1 MPGRTTTPMPRK
13 STTTKPR
20 SPRRKV
26 AVALSIAAIAFNPA
40 GIGSAG
46 AEIAPPPAETS
57 EALRAAGELAA
68 GTPGTDY
75 FAPETIVALGYEPGV
90 ADGVAMRPDGDCS
103 SPVELPASFDNACRT
118 HDLGYDLLRIAHD
131 HDVPIPEG
139 LRRALDS
146 QLGAR
151 MHASCGGTD
160 VAGCHMIAAAAEA
173 AVAAN
178 TIRQAGGTP
187 VHEELPDILAS
198 FTGASPAESE

>member
-1 MPGRTTTPMPRK
+1 
-13 STTTKPR
+13 
-20 SPRRKV
+20 
-26 AVALSIAAIAFNPA
+26 
-40 GIGSAG
+40 
-46 AEIAPPPAETS
+46 
-57 EALRAAGELAA
+57 
-68 GTPGTDY
+68 
-75 FAPETIVALGYEPGV
+75 
-90 ADGVAMRPDGDCS
+90 MRPDGDCS

>member
-1 MPGRTTTPMPRK
+1 MPSRTPTSMPRK

-40 GIGSAG
+40 GVGSATA
-46 AEIAPPPAETS
+46 AEPEPVQAPVTS
-57 EALRAAGELAA
+57 ESLRAAGELAA
-68 GTPGTDY
+68 GTPGTGY

-103 SPVELPASFDNACRT
+103 SPVELPESFDNACRT
-118 HDLGYDLLRIAHD
+118 HDLGYDLLRIAND
-131 HDVPIPEG
+131 HGAPIPEG
-139 LRRALDS
+139 LRRSLDS

-151 MHASCGGTD
+151 MHASCGGSGN
-160 VAGCHMIAAAAEA
+160 AGCHMVAAAAEA

-198 FTGASPAESE
+198 LTGIGPTE

>member
-1 MPGRTTTPMPRK
+1 MPRK

-46 AEIAPPPAETS
+46 AEVPQPPAETS

-68 GTPGTDY
+68 GTPGVDY
-75 FAPETIVALGYEPGV
+75 LAPETIIALGYEPGV
-90 ADGVAMRPDGDCS
+90 ADGIAMRPDGDCS
-103 SPVELPASFDNACRT
+103 SPVELPASFNDACRT

-131 HDVPIPEG
+131 HDVPIPPG
-139 LRRALDS
+139 LRRSLDS
-146 QLGAR
+146 QLGSR
-151 MHASCGGTD
+151 MHASCGGAD
-160 VAGCHMIAAAAEA
+160 VAECHMIAAAAEA

-178 TIRQAGGTP
+178 TIRQDGGTP

-198 FTGASPAESE
+198 LAGAGPTE

>member
-1 MPGRTTTPMPRK
+1 MPGRTTIPMPRK

-26 AVALSIAAIAFNPA
+26 AVALSIAAITFNPA

-75 FAPETIVALGYEPGV
+75 FAPETITALGYEPEV

-118 HDLGYDLLRIAHD
+118 HDLGYDLLRIAHE
-131 HDVPIPEG
+131 HDVQIPEG
-139 LRRALDS
+139 LRRSLDS

-151 MHASCGGTD
+151 MHASCGGTE
-160 VAGCHMIAAAAEA
+160 VAGCHMIAAAAET

-178 TIRQAGGTP
+178 TIRQSGGTP
-187 VHEELPDILAS
+187 VHEELPDILVS
-198 FTGASPAESE
+198 FTGTEAAE